1 MAQNQPTSAIVVVPS
16 DTINI
21 PNPGIVTSGNN
32 ISGVATV
39 LEDAAQDFTN
49 FTTNPNG
56 YNITGGDVV
65 VNASGAICEILSVDK
80 ADPTKLN
87 LAAPGLGAGAYEIFK
102 GNYQITDGFSEGY
115 SLFVGNG
122 GSLVVITV
130 QGQTVP
136 LFNIANASWI
146 PLQVQ
151 RVLATGTTCSDI
163 LALR

>member
-32 ISGVATV
+32 ISGVATI

-87 LAAPGLGAGAYEIFK
+87 LAAPGLGGGAYEIFK

-122 GSLVVITV
+122 GSVSVITV
-130 QGQTVP
+130 DGEQVT
-136 LFNIANASWI
+136 LFNVANASFI

-151 RVLATGTTCSDI
+151 RVNATGTTASSI
-163 LALR
+163 LALQ